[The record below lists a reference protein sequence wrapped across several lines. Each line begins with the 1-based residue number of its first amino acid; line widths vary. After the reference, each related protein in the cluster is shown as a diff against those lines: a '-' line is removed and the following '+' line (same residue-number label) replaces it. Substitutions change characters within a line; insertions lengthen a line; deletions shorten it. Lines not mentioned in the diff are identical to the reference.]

1 VTLGQPAVLPPPP
14 EVSVVETQPAKFQD
28 VPVIPTLPS
37 ALPDPPAFVPG
48 QNAVLPPMP
57 APPPGVN
64 AVLPPMPAPPPGV
77 NAILP
82 PMPAPPPGV
91 NAILPPMPAPPPGTN
106 AVLPPPPAFTPNT
119 PAVLPPMP
127 APPPG
132 TNATLPPP
140 PAFSPQAN
148 AKLPAPPDFSPQ
160 PNAKL
165 PAPPGFVT
173 PQEYA
178 PGGQIPASKDVL
190 GKLDLVDDAVK
201 ESLRLLLPFGE
212 NGGGAPG
219 SHALDPL
226 LYAKNLKRLAMQVGP
241 FGISQFSALQFTLMA
256 MNVNGRVWNPL
267 TIAPPPG
274 SAGWAPI
281 GIDDFVTHEDLIK
294 AGATQGDAIAK
305 IEQLASFGEQ
315 NLANPYTADNPYN
328 AENAGTFFSI
338 GGMVDFATGKGNDPA
353 SIRML
358 KDSDLDAPI
367 IDATQVV
374 TLPIQKAN
382 ISGLYSPNMVSLTP
396 KGAKFNPPTNT
407 RIATDE
413 ILPGTGD
420 KLARAYYSSGIVP
433 AGFDGE
439 TNGFIKTVI
448 RRDDPS
454 TKVDDDDAYVPLSFM
469 DLRPL
474 NGSNEVRTVYFRP
487 FITNLTEELTPE
499 WNKQNF
505 FGRTDAIATYTATGR
520 TINIGFQ
527 VHAFAPEDL
536 ELIYQKKNWLVS
548 MCYPSYDKDML
559 FKSGPVIRLRVGD
572 LLKTHGG
579 FGLPG
584 IIESLSFDYN
594 DVVWELQK
602 GNKVPMGFKVS
613 MSFLVLHEKPIG
625 LGVEGQFGGIGRID
639 PGTGKWSPPA
649 ASTSNQ
655 SQSSNQNLGAP
666 EMSDDAIQDFAG
678 GTGNK
683 LNSYAKK

>member
-1 VTLGQPAVLPPPP
+1 V
-14 EVSVVETQPAKFQD
+14 
-28 VPVIPTLPS
+28 
-37 ALPDPPAFVPG
+37 
-48 QNAVLPPMP
+48 
-57 APPPGVN
+57 
-64 AVLPPMPAPPPGV
+64 
-77 NAILP
+77 
-82 PMPAPPPGV
+82 
-91 NAILPPMPAPPPGTN
+91 
-106 AVLPPPPAFTPNT
+106 
-119 PAVLPPMP
+119 
-127 APPPG
+127 
-132 TNATLPPP
+132 
-140 PAFSPQAN
+140 
-148 AKLPAPPDFSPQ
+148 LPAPP
-160 PNAKL
+160 N
-165 PAPPGFVT
+165 FVT

-178 PGGQIPASKDVL
+178 PGGQVPASKDVL
-190 GKLDLVDDAVK
+190 GRLNLVDDAVK
-201 ESLRLLLPFGE
+201 ESLRLLIPFGE

-219 SHALDPL
+219 SHAFDPL
-226 LYAKNLKRLAMQVGP
+226 LYAKNLKRLAIQVGP

-256 MNVNGRVWNPL
+256 MNVNGRIWNPL

-281 GIDDFVTHEDLIK
+281 GIDDFVTHEDLVA
-294 AGATQGDAIAK
+294 AGTTQGDAIAK

-315 NLANPYTADNPYN
+315 TSANPYTADNPYN
-328 AENAGTFFSI
+328 ADNAGTFFSI

-358 KDSDLDAPI
+358 KDSDLDAPVT
-367 IDATQVV
+367 DATQVV
-374 TLPIQKAN
+374 TLPIQKSN
-382 ISGLYSPNMVSLTP
+382 IAGLYSPNMVSLTP

-413 ILPGTGD
+413 TLPGTGD

-433 AGFDGE
+433 SGFDGE

-469 DLRPL
+469 DLRPM

-487 FITNLTEELTPE
+487 FISSLTEEITPE

-505 FGRTDAIATYTATGR
+505 YGRTDAIATYMATGR
-520 TINIGFQ
+520 TINLGFS

-559 FKSGPVIRLRVGD
+559 FKSGPIVRLRVGD
-572 LLKTHGG
+572 LLKTTGG

-613 MSFLVLHEKPIG
+613 MSFLVLHEKPLGIG
-625 LGVEGQFGGIGRID
+625 VDGQFGGIGRID
-639 PGTGKWSPPA
+639 PGTGKWSPPQ
-649 ASTSNQ
+649 SNQ
-655 SQSSNQNLGAP
+655 SSQSSGGSSQNAP
-666 EMSDDAIQDFAG
+666 DMDEHSIDSYSG

-683 LNSYAKK
+683 LNTYAKK